1 MRFAFLDVMATVS
14 PGGLQTVVWE
24 VSRELARRGFGVSI
38 FGGRGTVVNWQM
50 KNLKVHMLPFLRR
63 EWIPDLGKRF
73 RKLGERL
80 SFGVFAFHA
89 MKKDPHD
96 YLFIFKPFD
105 FPLAGLV
112 KRTTSATIV
121 FFSGGTDF
129 YPLDQRFV
137 RSVDVFLSCTHFNA
151 WQIYR
156 RYKVYPTVV
165 YHGVDPEVF
174 KPIPPDAEV
183 RQRLGIGP
191 HETVLI
197 YAGRLEGL
205 KGVHHIL
212 EALSLDH
219 LAQEKVTPLIIGG
232 GTYEETLKALSK
244 KLGLDNRVKFLGFVP
259 HRELP
264 RYYSVAHLAVYPS
277 IGDEAF
283 GLSIA
288 EAMACGIPVIATH
301 LGGIPEVVGT
311 DERCGILVPPR
322 ESSALA
328 EGILKL
334 IGDGDLRER
343 MGFEARKRVV
353 EHFTWKKVTDQI
365 LKRLGIAA

>member
-24 VSRELARRGFGVSI
+24 VSRELARRGFDVSI
-38 FGGRGTVVNWQM
+38 FGGKGTIVNYRM
-50 KNLKVHMLPFLRR
+50 KNLHVHMLPFLRR
-63 EWIPDLGKRF
+63 ERIPDLGKRF
-73 RKLGERL
+73 RKLCERL
-80 SFGVFAFHA
+80 SFGVFAFNA
-89 MKKDPHD
+89 IKKGPYD

-105 FPLAGLV
+105 FPFAWLV
-112 KRTTSATIV
+112 KKAASAKIV

-129 YPLDQRFV
+129 YPLDKRFV
-137 RSVDVFLSCTHFNA
+137 KSVDIFLSCTHFNA
-151 WQIYR
+151 WQIYS

-183 RQRLGIGP
+183 KRRLGIGP
-191 HETVLI
+191 EDAVLI

-205 KGVHHIL
+205 KGVHYIF
-212 EALSLDH
+212 EALSCQP
-219 LAQEKVTPLIIGG
+219 LAKEKVKPLIIGG
-232 GTYEETLKALSK
+232 GAYEESLKGLSK
-244 KLGLDNRVKFLGFVP
+244 KLGLENKVRFLGFVP

-264 RYYSVAHLAVYPS
+264 RYYSVSHIAVYPS

-283 GLSIA
+283 GISIA
-288 EAMACGIPVIATH
+288 EAMACEVPVIATH

-311 DERCGILVPPR
+311 DERCGILIPPR
-322 ESSALA
+322 DSSALA
-328 EGILKL
+328 EGILRL
-334 IGDGDLRER
+334 IGDGDLREQ
-343 MGFEARKRVV
+343 MGFEARKRIV
-353 EHFTWKKVTDQI
+353 EHFTWGKVTDQI